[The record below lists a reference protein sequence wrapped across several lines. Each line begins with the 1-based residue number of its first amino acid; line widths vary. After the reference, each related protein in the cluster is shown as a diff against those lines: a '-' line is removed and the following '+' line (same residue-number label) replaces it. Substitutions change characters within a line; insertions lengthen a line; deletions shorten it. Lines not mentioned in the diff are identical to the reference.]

1 MEHYRII
8 KVKYLPATE
17 HKGARISII
26 ESRNGKTDRK
36 VLSKDYEYNTMKEQ
50 AKAYLEGIGINIVAE
65 GYDNDISYLMS
76 DTWGSDYVDINGKKY

>member
-17 HKGARISII
+17 HEGARISII
-26 ESRNGKTDRK
+26 ESRDSKIDRK
-36 VLSKDYEYNTMKEQ
+36 VLSRDNEYDNIRDQ
-50 AKAYLEGIGINIVAE
+50 AKAYLESAGINIVAE

-76 DTWGSDYVDINGKKY
+76 DTWGSDYVDIHGKKY

>member
-8 KVKYLPATE
+8 KVKYLGATN
-17 HKGARISII
+17 HKGARISIT
-26 ESRNGKTDRK
+26 ESRNGETTRK
-36 VLSKDYEYNTMKEQ
+36 VLSRDYEYSTAKEQ
-50 AKAYLEGIGINIVAE
+50 AKVYLKSIGINIVAE